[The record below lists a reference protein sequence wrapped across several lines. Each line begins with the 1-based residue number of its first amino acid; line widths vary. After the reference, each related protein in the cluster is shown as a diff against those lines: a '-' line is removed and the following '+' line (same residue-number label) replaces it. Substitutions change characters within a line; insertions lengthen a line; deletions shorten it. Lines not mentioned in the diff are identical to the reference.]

1 LLSTVNF
8 LVNLLPD
15 FEKPSQPKLADK
27 FEKTVCIVGDG
38 IYGFAVASLM
48 SARCKQIEIVRLNKF
63 DALEEPL
70 FAYSQGDARTE
81 HRDSLERL
89 RGTVVEPSDNL
100 FEAEYVILTG
110 GIAAFDHYISL
121 VQAYLR
127 DGQNLVIVNAP
138 IGAGLQ
144 FTHALSQAGLN
155 RRFNVAEL
163 GDLFYGA
170 RAEGDTLVVGSVR
183 ARANL
188 AGNTR
193 NQLRKNIQI
202 DALLPVELIPSSNVI
217 ERGLFEVE
225 RILRPALLLFGIL
238 GERAGADD
246 TGGLAKTVSNDAT
259 LTLLRR
265 LETEVAALG
274 KAYKS
279 VSPSFATIGETARN
293 THQRDNRNLQ
303 DKKFEQAVE
312 TYYSDLMS
320 SIALSVNPRRRARN
334 IVMKDL
340 SEHVVI
346 LSELARVARLA
357 TPALDSL
364 IEFASGIADMDIRSR
379 ARTLSDLGLDGL
391 GLNDIVEFVNA

>member
-15 FEKPSQPKLADK
+15 FEKPLPSKSADK

-38 IYGFAVASLM
+38 IYGLAIASLM
-48 SARCKQIEIVRLNKF
+48 SARCKQIEIVKLPNF

-70 FAYSQGDARTE
+70 FAHSEGHGHAE

-89 RGTVVEPSDNL
+89 RSTVVEPNDNL
-100 FEAEYVILTG
+100 FDAEYVILTG

-121 VQAYLR
+121 VQTYLR
-127 DGQNLVIVNAP
+127 DGQNLAIVNAP

-144 FTHALSQAGLN
+144 FTHSLSQAGLN

-163 GDLFYGA
+163 GDLFYGV
-170 RAEGDTLVVGSVR
+170 RSEGDTLVVGSVR

-193 NQLRKNIQI
+193 NQLRKNIQL

-238 GERAGADD
+238 GERAGGDSTA
-246 TGGLAKTVSNDAT
+246 GLPKTISNDAT

-274 KAYKS
+274 RAYKS
-279 VSPSFATIGETARN
+279 AAPSFATIGETARN
-293 THQRDNRNLQ
+293 SNPRENNHLI
-303 DKKFEQAVE
+303 DKKFEKAVE
-312 TYYSDLMS
+312 SYYSDLMA
-320 SIALSVNPRRRARN
+320 SIASSVNPSHRARR
-334 IVMKDL
+334 IVTKDL

-346 LSELARVARLA
+346 LSELAKVARLA

-364 IEFASGIADMDIRSR
+364 IEFASGIADIDLRSQ
-379 ARTLSDLGLDGL
+379 ARTLADLGLGGL

>member
-1 LLSTVNF
+1 MPS
-8 LVNLLPD
+8 
-15 FEKPSQPKLADK
+15 KPADK
-27 FEKTVCIVGDG
+27 FEKTVRIIGDG
-38 IYGFAVASLM
+38 IYGLSVASLM
-48 SARCKQIEIVRLNKF
+48 SARCKQIEIIKLSSF
-63 DALEEPL
+63 DGLEEPL
-70 FAYSQGDARTE
+70 YAHSDGNGNGHTE

-89 RGTVVEPSDNL
+89 RGTVIEPNENL
-100 FEAEYVILTG
+100 FDAEYIILTG

-121 VQAYLR
+121 VQTYLR

-163 GDLFYGA
+163 GDLFYGV
-170 RAEGDTLVVGSVR
+170 RTEGDALVVGSVR

-193 NQLRKNIQI
+193 NQLRRNIQL

-238 GERAGADD
+238 GERAGADSRS
-246 TGGLAKTVSNDAT
+246 GLPTTILNDAT

-279 VSPSFATIGETARN
+279 AAPAFATIGEKARN
-293 THQRDNRNLQ
+293 SSARENGHVN
-303 DKKFEQAVE
+303 DKKFETAVE
-312 TYYSDLMS
+312 SYYSNLMG
-320 SIALSVNPRRRARN
+320 SIALSVNPSRRARR
-334 IVMKDL
+334 IVTKDL

-346 LSELARVARLA
+346 LSELAKVAGLA

-364 IEFASGIADMDIRSR
+364 IEFASGIADIDLRSQ
-379 ARTLSDLGLDGL
+379 ARTLSDLGLGGL
-391 GLNDIVEFVNA
+391 SLHDIVECVNA

>member
-15 FEKPSQPKLADK
+15 FEKPLPSKSVEK

-38 IYGFAVASLM
+38 IYGLAVASLM
-48 SARCKQIEIVRLNKF
+48 SARCQHVEIVRLPKF

-70 FAYSQGDARTE
+70 FAHSDGQGHAE

-89 RGTVVEPSDNL
+89 RATVIEPNDNL
-100 FEAEYVILTG
+100 IDAEYIILTG

-121 VQAYLR
+121 VQTYLR

-144 FTHALSQAGLN
+144 FTHSLSQAGLS

-163 GDLFYGA
+163 GDLFYGI
-170 RAEGDTLVVGSVR
+170 RSEGDTLVVGSVR

-193 NQLRKNIQI
+193 NQLRRNIQL

-238 GERAGADD
+238 GERAGEDFTA
-246 TGGLAKTVSNDAT
+246 GLPKTISNNAT

-274 KAYKS
+274 RAYKS
-279 VSPSFATIGETARN
+279 AAPSFATIGETSRN
-293 THQRDNRNLQ
+293 SNPRDNHLN
-303 DKKFEQAVE
+303 DKKFEKVVE
-312 TYYSDLMS
+312 RYYSDVMG
-320 SIALSVNPRRRARN
+320 SIALSVNPARRARS
-334 IVMKDL
+334 IVTKDL

-346 LSELARVARLA
+346 LSELAKVARLA

-364 IEFASGIADMDIRSR
+364 IEFASGIADIDLRSQ
-379 ARTLSDLGLDGL
+379 ARTLADLGLGGF